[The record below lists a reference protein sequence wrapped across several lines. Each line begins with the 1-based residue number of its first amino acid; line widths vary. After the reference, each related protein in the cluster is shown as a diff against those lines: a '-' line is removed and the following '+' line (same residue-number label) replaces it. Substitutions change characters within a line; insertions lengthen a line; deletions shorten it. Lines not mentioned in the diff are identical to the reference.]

1 MGEDPTD
8 TESGEGSATVE
19 NLASVLEFAL
29 AEWSRD
35 PEWILDHWTDDMLS
49 LMIRKHNERLGSSG
63 SATEESMTME
73 QMKAAQEQRFKIWKE
88 MQSKSA

>member
-35 PEWILDHWTDDMLS
+35 PDWILDHWTDDMLS
-49 LMIRKHNERLGSSG
+49 LMVRKHNERLSSG
-63 SATEESMTME
+63 GATEESMTIDE
-73 QMKAAQEQRFKIWKE
+73 MKVSQEQRYKIWKE